1 MLHELFEFGERVT
14 NAYDN
19 FAFNRGNIWFFFF
32 FWDLFNGKPGP
43 DGYEQF

>member
-19 FAFNRGNIWFFFF
+19 FAFNRGNI
-32 FWDLFNGKPGP
+32 LGRVGSMKGRLGGK
-43 DGYEQF
+43 